1 MTMSG
6 DENRSDPRRSSMYSV
21 VVEVEGRRISGKI
34 RDYSDHGCRLRLDE
48 PLTTD
53 GGSITVTRGESSMP
67 GTVAWQDGKSIGIR
81 FPHGVPDAMFAPSF
95 KRSSSDRWL
104 R

>member
-1 MTMSG
+1 
-6 DENRSDPRRSSMYSV
+6 MYAV
-21 VVEVEGRRISGKI
+21 VVEVDGRRIAGKI

-48 PLTTD
+48 PLRTQN
-53 GGSITVTRGESSMP
+53 GPITVMRGDASMP
-67 GTVAWQDGKSIGIR
+67 GTVAWQDGKSIGVR